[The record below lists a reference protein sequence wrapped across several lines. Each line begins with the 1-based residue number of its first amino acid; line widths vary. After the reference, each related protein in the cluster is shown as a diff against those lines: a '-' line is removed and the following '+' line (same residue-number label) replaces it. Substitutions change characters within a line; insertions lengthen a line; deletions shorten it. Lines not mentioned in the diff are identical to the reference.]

1 MMTVTTSKLENAA
14 EQDYMILLYYYFTPI
29 EDPLALM
36 DEQRNLCKDLSLKGR
51 ILIAPEGINGT
62 VSGTRE
68 QATAYMDAMRADPRF
83 QSMVFK
89 IDAASDHAF
98 PKMSVKFRNEIVRF
112 DSPVPIDPTQKTGIR
127 LAPKAW
133 LDAMN
138 QPDAIILDGRSD
150 YEYDLG
156 HFRGAIR
163 PDLSTFR
170 EFPAWID
177 EHLKIPKDRPLL
189 TYCTGGIRCE
199 KLSAYLLEAGFTNVA
214 QLEGGIVTYG
224 KDEATQGARFDGK
237 CYVFDERQ
245 SVPINHTEDQVI
257 VGRCHHCETPTE
269 RFINC
274 KYDFCHNQHLCCD
287 RCLDEHDGFCSSN
300 CKATY
305 DAQSVTS

>member
-1 MMTVTTSKLENAA
+1 MRPVTTPELENTV
-14 EQDYMILLYYYFTPI
+14 EQDYLILLYYYFTPI
-29 EDPLALM
+29 ADPLALM
-36 DEQRNLCKDLSLKGR
+36 ENQRELCKALSLKGR

-68 QATAYMDAMRADPRF
+68 QAIAYMDAMRADERF

-89 IDAASDHAF
+89 VDEASGHAF
-98 PKMSVKFRNEIVRF
+98 PKLSVKYRKEIVRF
-112 DSPVPIDPTQKTGIR
+112 DSPVPIDPTKKTGAR
-127 LAPKAW
+127 LSPKDW
-133 LDAMN
+133 LEAMN
-138 QPDAIILDGRSD
+138 QPDTIILDGRSD

-177 EHLKIPKDRPLL
+177 EHLNVPKDRPLL

-214 QLEGGIVTYG
+214 QLDGGIVTYG
-224 KDEATQGARFDGK
+224 KDEIAQGALFDGK

-245 SVPINHTEDQVI
+245 SVPINRTQDQVI
-257 VGRCHHCETPTE
+257 VGRCHHCDAPTE

-274 KYDFCHNQHLCCD
+274 KYDFCHNQHLVCD
-287 RCLDEHDGFCSSN
+287 HCLAEHEGFCSPD
-300 CKATY
+300 CKTLYEVSTAV
-305 DAQSVTS
+305 S